1 MLNWPTP
8 NDSYREM
15 KSIRQEFGTLIVT
28 GASRGIGAAIA
39 TLAGAR
45 GFSVAVNFATGE
57 VEARAVAEQIIAAG
71 GRAYAIHADVAR
83 EEDVVKLFEIAE
95 RELGPIKALVNNAAI
110 TGGFSRVD
118 SVTEKTLAHVM
129 AVNVTGAILCARE
142 AVRRM
147 STERGG
153 TGGAIVNISSRAAH
167 TGSAGEWV
175 HYAASKGAIDSFTIG
190 LAREVATEGIR
201 VNAVAPG
208 LIETGLHAA
217 NGAPDRLER
226 LAATIPMQR
235 PGTPDEVAEGV
246 LWLLSPAASYTTG
259 AIVEIGG
266 GR

>member
-1 MLNWPTP
+1 MANQ
-8 NDSYREM
+8 SER
-15 KSIRQEFGTLIVT
+15 GTLLVT

-39 TLAGAR
+39 RLGGER
-45 GFSVAVNFATGE
+45 GFAVGVNFANGKA
-57 VEARAVAEQIIAAG
+57 EAGAVVEQIVSAG
-71 GRAYAIHADVAR
+71 GRACTIQADVAR
-83 EEDVVKLFEIAE
+83 EEDVVRLFQNAE

-110 TGGFSRVD
+110 TGGFARVE
-118 SVTEKTLAHVM
+118 SASSSALAQVM
-129 AVNVTGAILCARE
+129 AVNVTGAFLCARE

-147 STERGG
+147 STRHGG
-153 TGGAIVNISSRAAH
+153 AGGAIVNISSRAVK
-167 TGSAGEWV
+167 TGSPGEWV

-226 LAATIPMQR
+226 LASTIPMQR
-235 PGTPDEVAEGV
+235 PGTPLEVAEAV

-259 AIVEIGG
+259 AILEVGG

>member
-1 MLNWPTP
+1 MLN
-8 NDSYREM
+8 
-15 KSIRQEFGTLIVT
+15 KSECGALIVT

-39 TLAGAR
+39 KLAGER

-57 VEARAVAEQIIAAG
+57 TEAGAVVEHVVSAG
-71 GRAYAIHADVAR
+71 GRACAIRADVAR
-83 EEDVVKLFEIAE
+83 EEDVVRLFETAE
-95 RELGPIKALVNNAAI
+95 HELGPIKGLVNNAAI
-110 TGGFSRVD
+110 TGGFSRVE
-118 SVTEKTLAHVM
+118 SVTAGTLAQVM

-147 STERGG
+147 STRHGG
-153 TGGAIVNISSRAAH
+153 TGGAIVNISSRAAK

-217 NGAPDRLER
+217 NGESGRLAR

-235 PGTPDEVAEGV
+235 PGTALEVAEAV
-246 LWLLSPAASYTTG
+246 LWLLSPAASYATG
-259 AIVEIGG
+259 AILDIGG